1 MKKNN
6 MSGKFAGDFDTVN
19 CICHEYQRDEYQKD
33 EYQKDGFRKD
43 EYQKDEYLKDGSSS
57 GGLSAGSGLT
67 FGLTFGLDDRAELS
81 SGECIA
87 LACFL
92 IVVSVFLLI
101 LVYTV

>member
-19 CICHEYQRDEYQKD
+19 CICHEYQKDGYQKD
-33 EYQKDGFRKD
+33 EYR
-43 EYQKDEYLKDGSSS
+43 KDGSSS
-57 GGLSAGSGLT
+57 GGLSAGSELT

-92 IVVSVFLLI
+92 IFVSVFLLI

>member
-33 EYQKDGFRKD
+33 GFRKD
-43 EYQKDEYLKDGSSS
+43 EYRKDGSSS
-57 GGLSAGSGLT
+57 GGLSAGSELT

-92 IVVSVFLLI
+92 IFVSVFLLI

>member
-19 CICHEYQRDEYQKD
+19 CICHGFRKD

-43 EYQKDEYLKDGSSS
+43 EYRKDGSSS
-57 GGLSAGSGLT
+57 GGLSAGSELT

>member
-33 EYQKDGFRKD
+33 EYQKD
-43 EYQKDEYLKDGSSS
+43 EYRKDGSSS
-57 GGLSAGSGLT
+57 GGLSAGSELT

-92 IVVSVFLLI
+92 IFVSVFLLI

>member
-33 EYQKDGFRKD
+33 EYR
-43 EYQKDEYLKDGSSS
+43 KDGSSS
-57 GGLSAGSGLT
+57 GGLSAGSELT

-92 IVVSVFLLI
+92 IFVSVFLLI